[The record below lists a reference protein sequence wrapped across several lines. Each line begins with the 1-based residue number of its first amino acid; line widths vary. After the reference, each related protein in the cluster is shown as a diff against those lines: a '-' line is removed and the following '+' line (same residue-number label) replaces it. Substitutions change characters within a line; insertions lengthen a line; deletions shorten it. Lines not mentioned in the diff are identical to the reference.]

1 MHKRT
6 CEWVIRAAL
15 GVAIVAAG
23 VGPASAF
30 DLQAGIGFVGVRNGV
45 QGNVV
50 GLETP
55 GGLEVQRG
63 TVDRF
68 GSLVFRELGEG
79 NPFVVRDLTA
89 GGGGQ
94 PVTTL
99 VFTDHP
105 DQSFYQAQTL
115 VAGYQYIQM
124 RDGTLLA
131 AMIRPPLGR
140 TMADGPFPTLIEY
153 SGYSPADPDNPQP
166 STLLASALGYATVG
180 VNMRGSGCSGGVIDL
195 FDLPTTADGYDIIE
209 TVGVQPWVKFA
220 KVGMIGISFPGISQ
234 LFVAGARPPH
244 LGAVAPFSTIADIYR
259 APGFPGGIFNNGFAE
274 SWLRGR
280 NSDAEPAPEG
290 GQSWARRRAR
300 NGDQTCIANQ
310 RLRLQTLDAVEFT
323 QSHPFY
329 LPYLMDARSPINW
342 VGDIQVPTFLA
353 GAWQDEQTGG
363 DFASYLR
370 LLPKRRDVKVS
381 LINGVHTSAM
391 EPAILWN
398 WIAFLDLYVAHQLP
412 DPSRAAPF
420 APIVYSQI
428 LGGNVPTPPLPV
440 DRFDGITD
448 YDQARALFE
457 ADPRVRVLFENG
469 GGSPQP
475 GLPAPRFEVGFQR
488 WPANGA
494 RATAWYLGPD
504 GTLARKRP
512 RKAGEGVDAYNPDPS
527 VRPAQTLPGSGEA
540 DSWSILPPYDWAPYV
555 DGTALA
561 YATEPLIDD
570 VTIVGPGS
578 VDLYLRSSAEDTDI
592 QVTLSEIRPDGLET
606 YVQSGWLRASHRKLD
621 RKKRTRLEPWPTH
634 LEKDAAPMPDGKF
647 ALVRVGIFPVAH
659 VFRKG
664 SRIRLGIAAP
674 GGDRTRWRFDTF
686 LTGGTVRNEISRMHA
701 KASRVVLPVI
711 PGVVPPPT
719 LPPCPGLRGQPCRTY
734 RPAGNGG

>member
-1 MHKRT
+1 MRKRRH
-6 CEWVIRAAL
+6 EWVRSIGLVVA
-15 GVAIVAAG
+15 VAIAA
-23 VGPASAF
+23 PAWAF
-30 DLQAGIGFVGVRNGV
+30 DLQEGIGFVAVRGGIE
-45 QGNVV
+45 GNVV
-50 GLETP
+50 ALETP
-55 GGLEVQRG
+55 GGQELQRG

-68 GSLVFRELGEG
+68 GSLIFRELGEG
-79 NPFVVRDLTA
+79 NSFRVRDLTA

-94 PVTTL
+94 SATTL
-99 VFTDHP
+99 VFENHP
-105 DQSFYQAQTL
+105 DPSFYQSQTL
-115 VAGYQYIQM
+115 VGGYQYIQM

-131 AMIRPPLGR
+131 AMVRPPLGR
-140 TMADGPFPTLIEY
+140 SMADGPFPTLIEY
-153 SGYSPADPDNPQP
+153 SGYSPADPDSPQP

-195 FDLPTTADGYDIIE
+195 FDLPTTADGYDIVEI
-209 TVGVQPWVKFA
+209 VGSQPWVKFG

-234 LFVAGARPPH
+234 LFVAGAQPPH

-280 NSDAEPAPEG
+280 NDDAEPAPEG
-290 GQSWARRRAR
+290 GQGWARRRAR

-323 QSHPFY
+323 QSNPYY
-329 LPYLMDARSPINW
+329 LPHLMDPRSPINW
-342 VGDIQVPTFLA
+342 VADIQVPTFLA

-370 LLPKRRDVKVS
+370 ILPKRRDVKVS

-398 WIAFLDLYVAHQLP
+398 WIAFLDLYVARQLP
-412 DPSRAAPF
+412 DPGRAAPI
-420 APIVYSQI
+420 APVIYSQI
-428 LGGNVPTPPLPV
+428 LGGGAPTPPLPA

-448 YDQARALFE
+448 YDEARALFE
-457 ADPRVRVLFENG
+457 SDPHIRVLFENG

-475 GLPAPRFEVGFQR
+475 GVPAPTFDAGFRR
-488 WPANGA
+488 WPANGLKQ
-494 RATAWYLGPD
+494 TAWYFGPN
-504 GTLARKRP
+504 GTLTRGRP
-512 RKAGEGVDAYNPDPS
+512 RKSAEGVDAYNPDPS

-561 YATEPLIDD
+561 YATEPLLDD

-578 VDLYLRSSAEDTDI
+578 VDLYLRTSADDTDI

-634 LEKDAAPMPDGKF
+634 LEKDAAPMPGGAF
-647 ALVRVGIFPVAH
+647 TLVRVGIFPVAH

-674 GGDRTRWRFDTF
+674 GGDRTRWRFDTYQ
-686 LTGGTVRNEISRMHA
+686 TGGTVQNEISRTHA

-711 PGVVPPPT
+711 PGIEPPPE

-734 RPAGNGG
+734 QPAGNGG